1 MSKFL
6 LASFSSVCVP
16 EHRCVR
22 STPVGG
28 HLWAQKEAVASQQ
41 LEAARVGRQQE
52 SNSGQKQQAL
62 LTPGHLQP
70 FILLSAL
77 TASTVSLRFLK
88 N

>member
-1 MSKFL
+1 MCEKYTGRW
-6 LASFSSVCVP
+6 ASVSPEGGCGVP
-16 EHRCVR
+16 
-22 STPVGG
+22 T
-28 HLWAQKEAVASQQ
+28 
-41 LEAARVGRQQE
+41 ARGSEVVGRQQE

-70 FILLSAL
+70 FILLSAV